1 MGQRPP
7 GRIDADG
14 LLIRRWR
21 ADDITMR
28 LAAVTASSDHLRR
41 WLPWACEPQGRED
54 QEAYQRQSDLSW
66 ESGEAFSYGI
76 FSAGNELLL
85 GGVGLHARI
94 GPGALEIG
102 YWAHIDHTGR
112 GIVSRAVAAV
122 TEAALDVDDVQHVEI
137 RCDESNTGS
146 AAIPRRL
153 GYQLARTES
162 RTPRTPDETGHW
174 MIWIMTRA
182 QFGVQARSMPGQ
194 P

>member
-7 GRIDADG
+7 DRIDADG
-14 LLIRRWR
+14 LLIRRWG
-21 ADDITMR
+21 ADDIAMR

-41 WLPWACEPQGRED
+41 WLPWASEPQRRED
-54 QEAYQRQSDLSW
+54 QEAYQRQVDLAW

-76 FSAGNELLL
+76 FNASNDLLH

-102 YWAHIDHTGR
+102 YWAHVDHTGR
-112 GIVSRAVAAV
+112 GIVSRAVSAV
-122 TEAALDVDDVQHVEI
+122 TEAALGLDEVQCVEI
-137 RCDESNTGS
+137 HCDESNTAS

-182 QFGVQARSMPGQ
+182 QLGL
-194 P
+194 